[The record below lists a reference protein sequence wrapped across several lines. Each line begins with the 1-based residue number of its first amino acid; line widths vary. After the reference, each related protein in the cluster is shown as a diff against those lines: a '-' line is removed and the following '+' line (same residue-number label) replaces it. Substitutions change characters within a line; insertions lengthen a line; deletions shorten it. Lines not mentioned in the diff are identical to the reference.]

1 MLNKEDIDTTI
12 IELKPDQDGLNGL
25 EFLEIDEN
33 LMDKNVKNEYKT
45 KDVKPMSLY
54 IKMIVDVALVVAL
67 LIYCCTQNY
76 YHVFSLILGL
86 GIGVVP
92 YLSNKSKDTDED
104 QQSKESD
111 E

>member
-1 MLNKEDIDTTI
+1 MIFVFIMLAGILLGFFMEAFIC
-12 IELKPDQDGLNGL
+12 
-25 EFLEIDEN
+25 
-33 LMDKNVKNEYKT
+33 EYKT

-54 IKMIVDVALVVAL
+54 IKMFVDVALVVAL

-92 YLSNKSKDTDED
+92 YLSNKPKDTDENH
-104 QQSKESD
+104 QSNESD